1 MKEIIV
7 KTQQELDQ
15 LPESFGEYTTIII
28 KSEPDNLI
36 IIKNDRGSSHVVARG
51 SSHVEAR
58 ESSHVVAWGSS
69 HVVAWESSH
78 VEARESSHVVAWGS
92 SHVVAWES
100 SHVEA
105 RESVSVDV
113 SSPNSIVLLF
123 SFAVAIV
130 AKNIKAKITKKSKTA
145 IIQRTKESGWFDNNG
160 IQKTPKVILFK
171 RVSKDFLTQ
180 EGAPNETKWEIGSTV
195 THPAWNPDKE
205 ECGGGKY
212 HACSRPYFCDEFRNQ
227 IGDKYIAIEIKL
239 KDLYE
244 WKNPTYP
251 HKIGFREGKVLHE
264 VDSTGDKRKGVK

>member
-28 KSEPDNLI
+28 KSEPNDLI
-36 IIKNDRGSSHVVARG
+36 IVKNDRGSSHVIARG
-51 SSHVEAR
+51 SSHVEAWGSSHVEAW
-58 ESSHVVAWGSS
+58 ESSHVEAWGSSHVIARGSS

-78 VEARESSHVVAWGS
+78 VEARG
-92 SHVVAWES
+92 
-100 SHVEA
+100 
-105 RESVSVDV
+105 SVSVDV
-113 SSPNSIVLLF
+113 FSSGSIVLLF

-145 IIQRTKESGWFDNNG
+145 IIQRTEDLGWFDNNG
-160 IQKTPKVILFK
+160 IKKTPKVILFK

-180 EGAPNETKWEIGSTV
+180 EGTPNETKWEIGSTV
-195 THPAWNPDKE
+195 THPNWNPDKE

-212 HACSRPYFCDEFRNQ
+212 HACSRPYFCDEFRSQ
-227 IGDKYIAIEIKL
+227 TGDKYIAIEIKL
-239 KDLYE
+239 NDLYE

-251 HKIGFREGKVLHE
+251 HKIGFRVGKVLHE
-264 VDSTGDKRKGVK
+264 VDSMGEKQKGRE